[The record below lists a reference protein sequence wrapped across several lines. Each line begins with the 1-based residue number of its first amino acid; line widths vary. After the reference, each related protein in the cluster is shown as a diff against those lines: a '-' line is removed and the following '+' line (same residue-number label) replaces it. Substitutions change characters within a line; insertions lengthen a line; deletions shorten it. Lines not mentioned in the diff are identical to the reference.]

1 MQRDLADLSRIPD
14 VASVSVRT
22 AWIFDLHLGTPGCRP
37 DALLDFLKHGV
48 LRLHRR
54 RAQL

>member
-22 AWIFDLHLGTPGCRP
+22 AWIFDLHLGTSG
-37 DALLDFLKHGV
+37 
-48 LRLHRR
+48 
-54 RAQL
+54 